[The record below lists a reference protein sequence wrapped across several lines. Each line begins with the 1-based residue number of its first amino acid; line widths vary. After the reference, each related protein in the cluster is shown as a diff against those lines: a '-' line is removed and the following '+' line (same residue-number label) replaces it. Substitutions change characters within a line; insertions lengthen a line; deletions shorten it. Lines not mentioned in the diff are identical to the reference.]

1 MIKLQSHCFSC
12 FFFFFNWPCNW
23 GCSFCE
29 TGTNVRASQVAPVV
43 KDPPAKAGDMGS
55 IPESGRS
62 PEGGHHNPLQH
73 PCPENPVDRG
83 ARLALVHRVAKS
95 QTRLKQ
101 LSTCA
106 QHQCTSLSWY
116 REVVL
121 AFMCYLLKLLSLR
134 DLMQIN
140 SWSHRHQAGS
150 SFYEFMLS
158 VLWRVTERN

>member
-1 MIKLQSHCFSC
+1 M
-12 FFFFFNWPCNW
+12 
-23 GCSFCE
+23 
-29 TGTNVRASQVAPVV
+29 APVV

-101 LSTCA
+101 L
-106 QHQCTSLSWY
+106 
-116 REVVL
+116 R
-121 AFMCYLLKLLSLR
+121 MCIETRLTKYDRNLFQMKEQKKPLVGGGGGGTNKTKKNNLP
-134 DLMQIN
+134 DK
-140 SWSHRHQAGS
+140 
-150 SFYEFMLS
+150 EFP
-158 VLWRVTERN
+158 T